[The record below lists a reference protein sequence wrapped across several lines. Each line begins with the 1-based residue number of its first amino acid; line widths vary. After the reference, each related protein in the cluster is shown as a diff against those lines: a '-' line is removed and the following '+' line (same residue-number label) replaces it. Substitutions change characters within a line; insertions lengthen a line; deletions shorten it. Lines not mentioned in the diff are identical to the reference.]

1 VSALGVVERG
11 RSGPSG
17 GVSGKK
23 KELLRLVFEVLITKS
38 HTVLCDLGD
47 LGALDISCF
56 DFLQDHQDLRF
67 FSRYCKSIVSSP
79 SNTTSKHEFSQDDQE
94 HEVSST
100 TVRSQNAI
108 SCV

>member
-1 VSALGVVERG
+1 MSALGVVERG

-56 DFLQDHQDLRF
+56 DF
-67 FSRYCKSIVSSP
+67 CKTIKISD
-79 SNTTSKHEFSQDDQE
+79 FSQDI
-94 HEVSST
+94 
-100 TVRSQNAI
+100 VRAL
-108 SCV
+108 